1 MIYPSPLTTGTF
13 LARRNRFLADVRL
26 ADGRVVV
33 AHLANTGSMRSTNA
47 PGSEVALSFHDDPK
61 RKLPWTLELFRVGD
75 CWVGVNTARPN
86 ALVAEEIAGGR
97 VRGLAGYA
105 SLRREVRFGANSRVD
120 LLLEDPAKGL
130 CYVEVK
136 NVTYR
141 EGRRALFPDAV
152 TDRGAK
158 HLVELRE
165 MARHG
170 HRAVIFFL
178 VNRADCASMG
188 PAAGIDPRYAELLR
202 EVARDGVLPLAY
214 RAVNTLEE
222 SRIDKELPV
231 VLD

>member
-1 MIYPSPLTTGTF
+1 MKHPSPLTTGTF

-33 AHLANTGSMRSTNA
+33 AHVANTGSMRSTDA
-47 PGSEVALSFHDDPK
+47 PGAEVALSFHDDPK
-61 RKLPWTLELFRVGD
+61 RKLAWTLELFRVGD

-86 ALVAEEIAGGR
+86 QLVAEAIAAGR
-97 VRGLAGYA
+97 VRSLAGYA

-141 EGRRALFPDAV
+141 VGSRALFPDAV

-165 MARHG
+165 MARRG

-178 VNRADCASMG
+178 VNRDDCASMG
-188 PAAGIDPRYAELLR
+188 PAEAIDPRYAGLLR
-202 EVARDGVLPLAY
+202 EVAAEGVEPLAY

-222 SRIDKELPV
+222 SRVARKLPV
-231 VLD
+231 ILG